1 MTVGLLEERLRTELE
16 RAARP
21 TADVS
26 GVYEELIRR
35 RERRRLRR
43 KLEVAALAVVVV
55 AGSLAGVIALSRV
68 FGSGDGH
75 HTIGPLVSGPFENGA
90 LAYTDGQSIVMVDT
104 DGTKHTVPSPADGTA
119 WHLAWSP
126 DGHHLAVAV
135 FDDPGRSLWIMR
147 SDGSDAFQVADA
159 DNVGRPSWTSDGARL
174 TYTLE
179 RSGRTEVHVAN
190 ADGSDD
196 HVVLG
201 QDAPGTY
208 AVFSS
213 TFSPDGTQILF
224 DAGTDSG
231 YDIFV
236 MGSDGSDVRQIT
248 HIGTDYNPS
257 WSPDGTQIVFTRQE
271 GASESDIFVMN
282 ADGSNVRRLTED
294 GPTFTNLDAA
304 YSPDGSKITYE
315 HPENGGVGPVV
326 VMNADGTDPQTLVD
340 AQVLG
345 FSWQPIPA
353 SSISPTPSASPA
365 VGGSDLGLGFP
376 VCNVSSLEGSF
387 FGDGQHQTAYVATK
401 LTDTGDCPQPGSG
414 FDLVAVDLAG
424 SGGADVWLGPIG
436 CENVCRVFSAP
447 DVDGDG
453 TSEILVAQAGGSVL
467 GLGLY
472 DVVGG
477 DPGADGVTLVRTG
490 VAEPGDPISGFR
502 PGRPALLWLG
512 GDGFTLDTLRCG
524 TAPTPGGPGIIATS
538 AEALPHDAVDAL
550 WHAHEVTLTL
560 QSDSALHVVS
570 VRDFTEPVSATGPL
584 GPTGPSFGSG
594 ETLCGSNLG
603 P

>member
-1 MTVGLLEERLRTELE
+1 MAQLDERLRDELE
-16 RAARP
+16 QAARP
-21 TADVS
+21 PDAS
-26 GVYEELIRR
+26 GVYEEIVRR
-35 RERRRLRR
+35 RERRHVRR
-43 KLEVAALAVVVV
+43 KLEVAMLAVVVI
-55 AGSLAGVIALSRV
+55 AGSLAGVVALSRV

-90 LAYTDGQSIVMVDT
+90 LAYTDGQSIVIVDT
-104 DGTKHTVPSPADGTA
+104 DGTKHTVPSPADGMA
-119 WHLAWSP
+119 WHIAWSP
-126 DGHHLAVAV
+126 DGQHLAVAM
-135 FDDPGRSLWIMR
+135 FGDPGRSLWIMR

-159 DNVGRPSWTSDGARL
+159 DNVGRPSWASDGSRL

-213 TFSPDGTQILF
+213 VFSPDGTEILF

-236 MGSDGSDVRQIT
+236 MGADGSDVRQIT
-248 HIGTDYNPS
+248 HTGSDYNPS

-271 GASESDIFVMN
+271 RASESDIFVME
-282 ADGSNVRRLTED
+282 ADGSNVQRLTDD
-294 GPTFTNLDAA
+294 GPKFTNLDAA
-304 YSPDGSKITYE
+304 YSPNGSKITYE
-315 HPENGGVGPVV
+315 HPENGGVGPII
-326 VMNADGTDPQTLVD
+326 VMNADGTDPRILVD

-345 FSWQPIPA
+345 FSWQPVA
-353 SSISPTPSASPA
+353 LGSISATPSASQG
-365 VGGSDLGLGFP
+365 VGGNDLGLGFP

-387 FGDGQHQTAYVATK
+387 FGDGRRQTAYVATR
-401 LTDTGDCPQPGSG
+401 LTDTGDCPPEGMG
-414 FDLVAVDLAG
+414 FDVIAVDLAG
-424 SGGADVWLGPIG
+424 TGDDDLSLEPIG
-436 CENVCRVFSAP
+436 CYMVCRVFSAP

-472 DVVGG
+472 DVVGSG
-477 DPGADGVTLVRTG
+477 DPGADGVALVRVVVG
-490 VAEPGDPISGFR
+490 RRGDPSGGFR
-502 PGRPALLWLG
+502 PRRPALLWLG

-524 TAPTPGGPGIIATS
+524 TVPAPDGPGIVTTS
-538 AEALPHDAVDAL
+538 AESLPHDSVDAV
-550 WHAHEVTLTL
+550 WHAHEVTLSL
-560 QSDSALHVVS
+560 GNNGELHVVS
-570 VRDFTEPVSATGPL
+570 TRDFTEPASSGPD
-584 GPTGPSFGSG
+584 GPSFGSG

>member
-1 MTVGLLEERLRTELE
+1 MALLEERLRTELE
-16 RAARP
+16 RAAHP
-21 TADVS
+21 TDGS
-26 GVYEELIRR
+26 GVYEELVRR
-35 RERRRLRR
+35 RVRRRLRR
-43 KLEVAALAVVVV
+43 KLEVAMLAVVVV
-55 AGSLAGVIALSRV
+55 AGSLAGVIVLSRV
-68 FGSGDGH
+68 FRSGDGH
-75 HTIGPLVSGPFENGA
+75 HTIGRLVSGPFENGA
-90 LAYTDGQSIVMVDT
+90 LAYTDGRSIVIVDT
-104 DGTKHTVPSPADGTA
+104 DGTKHTVPSPADGMA
-119 WHLAWSP
+119 WHVAWSP
-126 DGHHLAVAV
+126 DGQHLAVAM
-135 FDDPGRSLWIMR
+135 FADPGRSLWIMR
-147 SDGSDAFQVADA
+147 SDGSDAFQIADA

-248 HIGTDYNPS
+248 HTGTDYNPS
-257 WSPDGTQIVFTRQE
+257 WYPDGTRIVFTRQE
-271 GASESDIFVMN
+271 SASESDIFVMN
-282 ADGSNVRRLTED
+282 ADGSNVRRLTDD
-294 GPTFTNLDAA
+294 GPKFTNLDAA

-315 HPENGGVGPVV
+315 HPENGGVGPVIA
-326 VMNADGTDPQTLVD
+326 MNADGTDPRVLVD

-345 FSWQPIPA
+345 FSWQPVAAAETSTSP
-353 SSISPTPSASPA
+353 SSA
-365 VGGSDLGLGFP
+365 VGGSDIGLGFP
-376 VCNVSSLEGSF
+376 LCNVSALEGSF
-387 FGDGQHQTAYVATK
+387 FGDGRHQTAYVATR
-401 LTDTGDCPQPGSG
+401 LSDTGECPQAGSG

-424 SGGADVWLGPIG
+424 TGGADVSLGPIG
-436 CENVCRVFSAP
+436 CELVCRVFSAP

-472 DVVGG
+472 DVVGSG
-477 DPGADGVTLVRTG
+477 DPGADGVSLVRIG
-490 VAEPGDPISGFR
+490 VAEPGDPSGGF
-502 PGRPALLWLG
+502 PAGRAALLWLG

-524 TAPTPGGPGIIATS
+524 TAPVPGGPGIIATT
-538 AEALPHDAVDAL
+538 AESLPHDAVDAV
-550 WHAHEVTLTL
+550 WHAHEVTLSL
-560 QSDSALHVVS
+560 GSDDDLHVLS
-570 VRDFTEPVSATGPL
+570 TRDFTEPVSSGPDS
-584 GPTGPSFGSG
+584 PSFGSG